1 MKKYIKY
8 PSVQNFKKCPP
19 GVICLEN
26 MTMFFIVFMVALLIY
41 YFSTQTQSQSQT
53 SRSHTNT
60 NTKTSEKII
69 VREPGI
75 AMVPNYPYTNQPP
88 DVLLNPY
95 TPPLKDERYFV
106 PIPARVPINISTNI
120 GAVDTNYRQVGL
132 LKPVNG
138 SKHILP
144 LMGRPLLVNRDTW
157 QYYTM
162 SDQNNS
168 IKLPILKK
176 GKSCTGEYGCDSLYS
191 GDIVLVEG
199 YDERFRVTLY
209 DNDTVRYIPY

>member
-1 MKKYIKY
+1 MPKYVKNIY
-8 PSVQNFKKCPP
+8 LPNSYSKKCPP
-19 GVICLEN
+19 GVICIEN
-26 MTMFFIVFMVALLIY
+26 ITMFFIVIAIAVLIY
-41 YFSTQTQSQSQT
+41 YFSKQSYTSQT
-53 SRSHTNT
+53 KTND
-60 NTKTSEKII
+60 KII
-69 VREPGI
+69 IRENIRESRPVF
-75 AMVPNYPYTNQPP
+75 VPNYPYTNGPP

-95 TPPLKDERYFV
+95 TPPLKDDRYLV
-106 PIPARVPINISTNI
+106 PIPGRIPINVQTNI
-120 GAVDTNYRQVGL
+120 GAVDTDYRQIGL

-168 IKLPILKK
+168 VKLPIIKK
-176 GKSCTGEYGCDSLYS
+176 GKSCTNEYGCDSLYS

-199 YDERFRVTLY
+199 YDERFRVSLY
-209 DNDTVRYIPY
+209 DNETIRYIPY

>member
-1 MKKYIKY
+1 MPKYSKY
-8 PSVQNFKKCPP
+8 YSIPSSYSKKCPP

-26 MTMFFIVFMVALLIY
+26 MTMFFIVLMIVLLIY
-41 YFSTQTQSQSQT
+41 YFSRQPQQ
-53 SRSHTNT
+53 
-60 NTKTSEKII
+60 NTKEKII
-69 VREPGI
+69 IQRERPQTFVNTF
-75 AMVPNYPYTNQPP
+75 VPNYPYTNQTP
-88 DVLLNPY
+88 DVLLDPY
-95 TPPLKDERYFV
+95 TPPLRDERYLV
-106 PIPARVPINISTNI
+106 PIPTRVPINIQTNI
-120 GAVDTNYRQVGL
+120 GSVDTNYRQLGL

-138 SKHILP
+138 SKNILP

-191 GDIVLVEG
+191 GDVVLVEG
-199 YDERFRVTLY
+199 YDQRFRVSLY
-209 DNDTVRYIPY
+209 DSDTIRYIPY

>member
-1 MKKYIKY
+1 MPSKYSKY
-8 PSVQNFKKCPP
+8 YSIPSSYSKKCPP

-26 MTMFFIVFMVALLIY
+26 VTMFFIVLMIALLIY
-41 YFSTQTQSQSQT
+41 YFSRQPQQI
-53 SRSHTNT
+53 N
-60 NTKTSEKII
+60 KGKII
-69 VREPGI
+69 IQRERPTTFVNTF
-75 AMVPNYPYTNQPP
+75 VPNYPYTNQTP
-88 DVLLNPY
+88 DVLLDPY
-95 TPPLKDERYFV
+95 TPPLRDERYLV
-106 PIPARVPINISTNI
+106 PIPTRIPINVQTNI
-120 GAVDTNYRQVGL
+120 GAVDTNYRQLGL

-138 SKHILP
+138 SKNILP

-191 GDIVLVEG
+191 GDVVLVEG
-199 YDERFRVTLY
+199 YDQRFRVSLY
-209 DNDTVRYIPY
+209 DNDTIRYIPY